1 MLVINPFYSFKDIT
15 FWGSYELEELHFHH
29 QKRGNIVTLNDVV
42 SPQVRESEFRSW
54 ERFACGTRNPGNFA
68 WNAWNPRSIDE
79 ESGIQGQ
86 LSRT

>member
-42 SPQVRESEFRSW
+42 SPQVRESEFKI
-54 ERFACGTRNPGNFA
+54 AGKVCL
-68 WNAWNPRSIDE
+68 WNE
-79 ESGIQGQ
+79 ESGKFC
-86 LSRT
+86 LERLESTFH